1 MGPVITTITGL
12 DPVGSD
18 PRIRWFGPML
28 NPTARTRGYIY
39 SIYIHPRTPG
49 VDGSTPYTPPEVFP
63 PYYITLRDTLQ
74 GA

>member
-1 MGPVITTITGL
+1 MLVGSITGVMVL
-12 DPVGSD
+12 LPA
-18 PRIRWFGPML
+18 ML

-39 SIYIHPRTPG
+39 SIYIHPDPPDLGTPG